1 MLIDPE
7 SQKFIKKQDLNNNMV
22 LEATIIVIDNSE
34 YMRNGDYLTS
44 RYQAQLDTVEL
55 IFRRK
60 TQANPE
66 SMVGLLTMAGESTR
80 VVSNLTTDY
89 GELLSGVHEAKIDG
103 QANLINGIEVACL
116 ALKNRQNK
124 NQRQRVVVFV
134 GSPITADD
142 SALDAL
148 ARKLKNASVAV
159 DFINFGEEQLN
170 TAKLERFVSIANV
183 NSSSHLVTVPP
194 GPYLLYDQ
202 VERSPILRDQDSS
215 AAGNASESSQNG
227 PGGASSGGAADD
239 FGLDDPNMDP
249 ELALAIRLSLEEE
262 RARQQQASSG
272 AEKASGKEKLATVDE
287 KDDKSGKDEKDD
299 DKMDES
305 K

>member
-1 MLIDPE
+1 MRE
-7 SQKFIKKQDLNNNMV
+7 KQDSNGKMV

-134 GSPITADD
+134 GSPITASD
-142 SALDAL
+142 STLDAL
-148 ARKLKNASVAV
+148 ARKLKKASVAV

-170 TAKLERFVSIANV
+170 TAKLERSVSIANT

-202 VERSPILRDQDSS
+202 VEKSPILREQDSS
-215 AAGNASESSQNG
+215 SSGNAAESSQNAHA
-227 PGGASSGGAADD
+227 GASSGGAADD

-262 RARQQQASSG
+262 RARQQ
-272 AEKASGKEKLATVDE
+272 KASQGSKKTEGKEKLETVDE
-287 KDDKSGKDEKDD
+287 KDDKKNGKKNDEKDD
-299 DKMDES
+299 DKMDET